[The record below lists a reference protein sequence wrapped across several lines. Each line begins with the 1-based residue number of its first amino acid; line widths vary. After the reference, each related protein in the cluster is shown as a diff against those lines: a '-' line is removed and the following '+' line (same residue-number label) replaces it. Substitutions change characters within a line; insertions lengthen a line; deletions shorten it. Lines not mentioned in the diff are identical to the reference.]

1 LIGNSRHISGAH
13 SILQQQWDESTST
26 LSGVSET
33 VPGDAYTLWFRLP
46 TGVTMA
52 SAKVEVGGQTVAV
65 QSSMKDD
72 ALTISFAGQAKPAAW
87 TLKFAI
93 TGK

>member
-1 LIGNSRHISGAH
+1 M
-13 SILQQQWDESTST
+13 QQQWDESTST

-33 VPGDAYTLWFRLP
+33 VPGDAYTLWFHLP
-46 TGVTMA
+46 KGVTMA

-72 ALTISFAGQAKPAAW
+72 VLTISFAGQAKPAAW